1 MQDFP
6 CGNTCSLLGIDIAI
20 LKQGTIIISA
30 KAHTIRS
37 MKYSISPVVRV
48 ALYAKNRAD
57 LPKLVA
63 RLLKIPKDDYLV
75 WVINTY
81 IEIIIIWYNGELHL
95 EICLKDLLK

>member
-1 MQDFP
+1 MQ
-6 CGNTCSLLGIDIAI
+6 
-20 LKQGTIIISA
+20 
-30 KAHTIRS
+30 
-37 MKYSISPVVRV
+37 
-48 ALYAKNRAD
+48 KNLAD